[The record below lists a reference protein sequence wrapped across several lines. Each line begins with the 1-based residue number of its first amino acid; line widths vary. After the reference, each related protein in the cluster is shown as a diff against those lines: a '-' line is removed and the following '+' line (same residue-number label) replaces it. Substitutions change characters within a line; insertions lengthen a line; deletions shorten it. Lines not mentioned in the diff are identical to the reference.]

1 MNVYVLLFD
10 QYEPL
15 DAFGPI
21 EILGRAG
28 HAIHLVSIQGG
39 AVKDALGTEV
49 VTEKAQPL
57 PGIWLIPG
65 GQGTRPLSGDRGFLK
80 ALQECTAPASW
91 ILSVCTGSALL
102 AAAGLLDG
110 KRATS
115 NKNAFRWVKSTGP
128 RVLWQP
134 CARWAADGKFYTAS
148 GVSAGI
154 DMALGFVADRE
165 GKDAAQALAQHVEYV
180 WNDHPE
186 KDPFAVQE
194 SL

>member
-1 MNVYVLLFD
+1 MNVYVLLFN

-15 DAFGPI
+15 DAFGPV

-28 HAIHLVSIQGG
+28 HAIHLVSIPGG
-39 AVKDALGTEV
+39 VIKDAMGNGA
-49 VTEKAQPL
+49 VTEKAQPA

-65 GQGTRPLSGDRGFLK
+65 GAGTRPLSKDRGFLK
-80 ALQECTAPASW
+80 MLQECTAPADW

-110 KRATS
+110 RRATS
-115 NKNAFRWVKSTGP
+115 NKNAFRWAKSTGP

-165 GKDAAQALAQHVEYV
+165 GKDTATALAWHVEYV

-186 KDPFAVQE
+186 NDPFAVKE
-194 SL
+194 